1 MNTRHFLI
9 VTAILLGGMTLAD
22 DKKSDGATH
31 VDPNAAEKLV
41 KEGKV
46 TVVDVRT
53 INEYKQG
60 HIAGAKNI
68 DFTESDF
75 EGKVAKLDKSKP
87 YLVHCASGHR
97 STNSLETFK
106 KLGFQSIYHL
116 DGGLKAWEGAG
127 KPVEKN

>member
-1 MNTRHFLI
+1 MTTRLFLCL
-9 VTAILLGGMTLAD
+9 TAAVVCGLTLAD
-22 DKKSDGATH
+22 DKAADGATH

-106 KLGFQSIYHL
+106 KLGFRSIYHL
-116 DGGLKAWEGAG
+116 DGGLKGWEAAG

>member
-1 MNTRHFLI
+1 MSTRHLLI
-9 VTAILLGGMTLAD
+9 LTAILLGGIALAG
-22 DKKSDGATH
+22 DKASDGATH
-31 VDPNAAEKLV
+31 VDASAAEKLV

-46 TVVDVRT
+46 TVLDVRT

-68 DFTESDF
+68 DVTENDF
-75 EGKVAKLDKSKP
+75 ESKVSELDKSKP

-106 KLGFQSIYHL
+106 KLGFKSIYHL
-116 DGGLKAWEGAG
+116 DGGMKAWEAAG
-127 KPVEKN
+127 KPVEK

>member
-1 MNTRHFLI
+1 MSLRQFL
-9 VTAILLGGMTLAD
+9 VLTAVLLGGVAFAD

-31 VDPNAAEKLV
+31 VDASAAGKLV

-53 INEYKQG
+53 VNEYKQG

-68 DFTESDF
+68 DVTENDF
-75 EGKVAKLDKSKP
+75 EDKVSKLDKSKP

-106 KLGFQSIYHL
+106 KLGFQHIYHL
-116 DGGLKAWEGAG
+116 DGGMKAWETAG
-127 KPVEKN
+127 NPVEK